1 MPFRTKKVM
10 RRHGNVLQVD
20 FGNDPDPP
28 APRFPGALGS
38 RVMSF
43 DSDPDAER
51 AAVKDAA

>member
-1 MPFRTKKVM
+1 MPLLTKKVM